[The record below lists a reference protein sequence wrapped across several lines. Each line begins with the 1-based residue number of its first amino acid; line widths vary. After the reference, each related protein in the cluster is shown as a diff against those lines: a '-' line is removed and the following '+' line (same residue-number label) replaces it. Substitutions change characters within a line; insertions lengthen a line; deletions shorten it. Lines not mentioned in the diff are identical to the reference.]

1 MAFAYFPHTEDD
13 IRLMLDRI
21 GVQSLEDLY
30 SDVPEDVIYRKEY
43 DLPDAMS
50 EHEIRQ
56 YFEELAEHNINLFCL
71 TGLGAYDHYCPAV
84 IPHIISRSEFLT
96 AYTPYQPEV
105 SQGTLRYIFEYQSMI
120 TELTGMDCTN
130 ASMYDGATA
139 AAEAMMMAMASTKK
153 KTRVLLSEGLL
164 PQVVKVVKTYAK
176 FNGVEIGM
184 IPCQEGVTSYGMMLT
199 EISKG
204 DVAGVLVPGIN
215 KYGIIEDLT
224 GFADAIHAQ
233 KGLLMVY
240 SDPSSLAVI
249 RTPGEWGA
257 DIVCGDSQT
266 LGIPLCYGGP
276 YVGFLSCRKEHVR
289 KLPGRIVGAT
299 RDVDG
304 KRAYVL
310 TLQAREQHIRREKAT
325 SNICSNQSLM
335 ALYVTVY
342 MSLMGP
348 KGLREVNEL
357 SYGGAHYLHD
367 QLLTTGLFEKVF
379 DKPFLKEFTLK
390 ALVPAEKI
398 QNALQMIGVFG
409 GVQVEDGLVNFCVT
423 EKVSKENIDT
433 VVEYLTSISSK
444 LGAPG
449 NLSTTEVNL

>member
-1 MAFAYFPHTEDD
+1 MMAFSYFPHTEDD
-13 IRLMLDRI
+13 IKSMLERI
-21 GVQSLEDLY
+21 GVESLEDLY
-30 SDVPEDVIYRKEY
+30 SDVPQDVIYRKEY

-50 EHEIRQ
+50 EHQVRQ
-56 YFEELAEHNINLFCL
+56 YFDFLASQNQKMTCL
-71 TGLGAYDHYCPAV
+71 CGLGAYDHYSPSV
-84 IPHIISRSEFLT
+84 IPYITSRAEFLT

-120 TELTGMDCTN
+120 TELTGMHCTN

-164 PQVVKVVKTYAK
+164 PQVIKVVRTYASY
-176 FNGVEIGM
+176 NGVELGF
-184 IPCQEGVTSYGMMLT
+184 IPCQDGVTSYGAMLA
-199 EISKG
+199 ELAAG

-224 GFADAIHAQ
+224 GFADAVHAQ

-249 RTPGEWGA
+249 KTPGEWGA

-266 LGIPLCYGGP
+266 LGVPMCFGGP
-276 YVGFLSCRKEHVR
+276 YVGFLACTKDHVR

-299 RDVDG
+299 KDVDG

-357 SYGGAHYLHD
+357 SYGGAHYLYD
-367 QLLTTGLFEKVF
+367 RLLETGLFEKAF

-390 ALVPAEKI
+390 SLIPVERLQDALM
-398 QNALQMIGVFG
+398 LIGVFG
-409 GVQVEDGLVNFCVT
+409 AVEVEKGLVNFCVT
-423 EKVSKENIDT
+423 EKVSKENIDA
-433 VVEYLTSISSK
+433 VVEYLK
-444 LGAPG
+444 ELEA
-449 NLSTTEVNL
+449 

>member
-13 IRLMLDRI
+13 IRQMLERI
-21 GVQSLEDLY
+21 GVGSLEDLY
-30 SDVPEDVIYRKEY
+30 SDVPQDVIYRDEF
-43 DLPDAMS
+43 DLYDAMS
-50 EHEIRQ
+50 EDEVRQ
-56 YFEELAEHNINLFCL
+56 YFDNVASLNQNMVCL
-71 TGLGAYDHYCPAV
+71 CGLGAYDHYSPAV

-164 PQVVKVVKTYAK
+164 PQVVDVVRTYAK
-176 FNGVEIGM
+176 FNGVEVGM
-184 IPCQEGVTSYGMMLT
+184 VPCQDGQTSYGALLA
-199 EISKG
+199 ELAAG

-215 KYGIIEDLT
+215 RYGVIEDFT
-224 GFADAIHAQ
+224 GFADAVHAQ
-233 KGLLMVY
+233 KGLFMVY

-257 DIVCGDSQT
+257 DVVCGDSQS
-266 LGIPLCYGGP
+266 LGVPMCFGGP
-276 YVGFLSCRKEHVR
+276 YVGFLACRKDHVR

-299 RDVDG
+299 KDVDG

-348 KGLREVNEL
+348 KGLRKVNEL
-357 SYGGAHYLHD
+357 SYGAAHYLHD
-367 QLLTTGLFEKVF
+367 KLLATGLFEKVF
-379 DKPFLKEFTLK
+379 DKPFLKEFTLRS
-390 ALVPAEKI
+390 LVP
-398 QNALQMIGVFG
+398 
-409 GVQVEDGLVNFCVT
+409 VEDLQNTLLAEGFFGAVEVEPGLVNFCAT
-423 EKVSKENIDT
+423 ERISKEDVDY
-433 VVEYLTSISSK
+433 VVSVIKKVE
-444 LGAPG
+444 P
-449 NLSTTEVNL
+449 

>member
-13 IRLMLDRI
+13 VRQMLDRI
-21 GVQSLEDLY
+21 GVKNLEDLY
-30 SDVPEDVIYRKEY
+30 SDVPKDVIYRDEY

-50 EHEIRQ
+50 EHEVRQ
-56 YFEELAEHNINLFCL
+56 YFEELAEQNLSLFCL
-71 TGLGAYDHYCPAV
+71 CGLGAYDHYSPAV

-120 TELTGMDCTN
+120 TELTGMECTN

-164 PQVVKVVKTYAK
+164 PHVVKVVETYAA
-176 FNGVEIGM
+176 FNGIELGY
-184 IPCQEGVTSYGMMLT
+184 IPCHEGATSYGAFLT
-199 EISKG
+199 ELAAG

-215 KYGIIEDLT
+215 KYGVIEDLT
-224 GFADAIHAQ
+224 GFADAVHAQ

-249 RTPGEWGA
+249 KTPGDWGA
-257 DIVCGDSQT
+257 DIACGDSQS
-266 LGIPLCYGGP
+266 LGVPLSYGGP
-276 YVGFLSCRKEHVR
+276 YVGFLACRKDYVR

-299 RDVDG
+299 KDVDG

-348 KGLREVNEL
+348 EGLRKVNEL

-367 QLLTTGLFEKVF
+367 SLLQTGLFEEAF

-390 ALVPAEKI
+390 SKVAPA
-398 QNALQMIGVFG
+398 QLQDALQMIGVFG
-409 GVQVEDGLVNFCVT
+409 AVEVEEGLVNFCVT
-423 EKVSKENIDT
+423 EKVSKENIDSI
-433 VVEYLTSISSK
+433 VSYLRDELQS
-444 LGAPG
+444 
-449 NLSTTEVNL
+449 